1 MDNRDDRA
9 NIAAQ
14 IAELEAR
21 INSLRIRYEQ
31 YFSGAEKRAPINEQE
46 TLARELRQ
54 MNQRKIIQTELRYR
68 FHNLASRFHVYQGM
82 WERLQRQM
90 DEGRFQ
96 RHKKTRGNTTKND
109 GATTEIERIYQDY
122 SNISKQCHA
131 QMPSRKQLEKFIQ
144 QQRENIH
151 AKYGNVQC
159 QFQVTSEN
167 GKPKIKVNLKR

>member
-54 MNQRKIIQTELRYR
+54 MNQRKIIQTELPPAFMFIRGCGKDCNAR
-68 FHNLASRFHVYQGM
+68 WMKGASSVT
-82 WERLQRQM
+82 
-90 DEGRFQ
+90 
-96 RHKKTRGNTTKND
+96 KK
-109 GATTEIERIYQDY
+109 
-122 SNISKQCHA
+122 
-131 QMPSRKQLEKFIQ
+131 P
-144 QQRENIH
+144 
-151 AKYGNVQC
+151 V
-159 QFQVTSEN
+159 VTQ
-167 GKPKIKVNLKR
+167 PKTMVPPLR